1 MSPQKQDEQL
11 SLAAPP
17 GALLTLG
24 KLEGSRCRRA
34 TGTGGTEEVQTRCG
48 MQGPT
53 PGLSPLPAQARSRL
67 PGPADSA
74 TLS

>member
-1 MSPQKQDEQL
+1 MGSHVSPQKQDEQL
-11 SLAAPP
+11 SPAAPP
-17 GALLTLG
+17 GALLALG
-24 KLEGSRCRRA
+24 KLEGSRCRKA
-34 TGTGGTEEVQTRCG
+34 T
-48 MQGPT
+48 GPT